1 VIGPLLFLLIL
12 VAPTP
17 TGLSEEGKI
26 VLAIASW
33 IIVWWI
39 TEAISVYATALL
51 PLALLPIMGV
61 LPLTSVASE
70 YMHPIVVLLL
80 GMFLIAISIEKSGL
94 HKKIALMLISV
105 FGYSPKRIVWGFMIA
120 TALLSMVVLSTT
132 AVLVMLP
139 IAQVITNVIARSNQ
153 VMLDRNF
160 TVALMLGIAYA
171 SSIGSIATLVGA
183 PPNLIFAGIV
193 MDTFGYTIS
202 FAEWSALGAPL
213 SLTMLAIT
221 GFIMTRRLNDQG
233 SGSYDTIKEI
243 LRIES
248 GNVRWTRSQMIVLL
262 VLLSVLTLMFT
273 SPYWL
278 PESSMITNSV
288 IAIAGGVSLFVIPH
302 GRRERILDW
311 AEVEKMPFGILFLLG
326 GGLAL
331 SLSFIKSGL
340 ALWLAEALS
349 FVNILPYELVI
360 VLLAALIMFISNIKS
375 NTATAAV
382 FIPVVA
388 NMVILNSWPSLPIL
402 FAVTVASSLAFLLP
416 MGTPPNALVY
426 ERGKI
431 SIREMFRKGIV
442 LNAIAIGLIV
452 LFVTTLGS
460 VILPRL

>member
-1 VIGPLLFLLIL
+1 MNIRVIGSITGPLLFLLIL

-17 TGLSEEGKI
+17 AGLSEEGKI

-33 IIVWWI
+33 MIIWWV

-51 PLALLPIMGV
+51 PLVLLPIMGI

-94 HKKIALMLISV
+94 HKKIALLLISV
-105 FGYSPKRIVWGFMIA
+105 FGYSPKRIVWGFMIS
-120 TALLSMVVLSTT
+120 TALLSMIVFSTT

-153 VMLDRNF
+153 VIQDRRF
-160 TVALMLGIAYA
+160 TLALMLGIAYA
-171 SSIGSIATLVGA
+171 SSIGSVATLIGA
-183 PPNLIFAGIV
+183 PPNLIFASTV
-193 MDTFGYTIS
+193 MEAFDYTIS

-213 SLTMLAIT
+213 SFTMLAIT
-221 GFIMTRRLNDQG
+221 GFILTKRLNNPQSSD
-233 SGSYDTIKEI
+233 SDIIKEI
-243 LRIES
+243 LRIEMKDI
-248 GNVRWTRSQMIVLL
+248 RWTGRQIIVLFVL
-262 VLLSVLTLMFT
+262 VSVLTLMFT

-288 IAIAGGVSLFVIPH
+288 IAMAGGISLFVIPH
-302 GRRERILDW
+302 GKRERILDW
-311 AEVEKMPFGILFLLG
+311 AEVERMPFGILFLLG

-331 SLSFIKSGL
+331 SLSFINSGL
-340 ALWLAEALS
+340 ALWLAEVLS
-349 FVNILPYELVI
+349 FVNVFPYVLVI
-360 VLLAALIMFISNIKS
+360 ALLVTLIMFISNIKS

-382 FIPVVA
+382 FLPVVA
-388 NMVILNSWPSLPIL
+388 NMVILNSWPPLPIL
-402 FAVTVASSLAFLLP
+402 FAVTIASSLAFLLP

-431 SIREMFRKGIV
+431 S
-442 LNAIAIGLIV
+442 
-452 LFVTTLGS
+452 TY
-460 VILPRL
+460 